1 MMRLD
6 QKLGN
11 WELILKLPIENE
23 FVFNL
28 GDKA

>member
-1 MMRLD
+1 MRLD

>member
-1 MMRLD
+1 MRLD

-28 GDKA
+28 GDKV

>member
-6 QKLGN
+6 QKLGS
-11 WELILKLPIENE
+11 WELIFNLPIENE

-28 GDKA
+28 GDKV